1 MNCVTDRKKKTV
13 EEMRDSFFISLIHRD
28 MDSFT
33 VHLDI
38 CGQGL
43 FLRTNNN

>member
-1 MNCVTDRKKKTV
+1 MNCVTDRKKNRKGN
-13 EEMRDSFFISLIHRD
+13 ERSFFISLIHRD